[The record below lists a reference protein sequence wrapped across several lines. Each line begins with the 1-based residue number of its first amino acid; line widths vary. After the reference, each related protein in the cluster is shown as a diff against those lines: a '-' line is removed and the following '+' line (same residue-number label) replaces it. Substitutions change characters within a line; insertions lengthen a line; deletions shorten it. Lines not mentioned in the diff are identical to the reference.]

1 MSNNVN
7 LIKAKFYVGLG
18 STIDFSKW
26 ESFSRNVRMDELKR
40 PKGLVYFEVDSLK
53 EASNLTQKFIKEYR
67 LASSNWIGG
76 IVLDSSM
83 KFVANISDNGRV
95 WDNENWQDAKEI
107 ELC

>member
-18 STIDFSKW
+18 SIIDFSKW
-26 ESFSRNVRMDELKR
+26 ESFSRNVRMDELER

-53 EASNLTQKFIKEYR
+53 EASNLTLKFIREFN
-67 LASSNWIGG
+67 LAASNWIGG

-83 KFVANISDNGRV
+83 KFVANISYNGRV